1 MKLRQVAA
9 LLGAQVRSC
18 RELLDKDVE
27 NVFCTDMMADV
38 LAFSIPDAVLITRL
52 HNLSVVRSALMA
64 DIHCIVFSD
73 GLVPGPELLAL
84 AETHGLVVMT
94 VPDTMFAATET
105 LLDAGLE
112 EADWA

>member
-9 LLGAQVRSC
+9 LLGAEVLSC
-18 RELLDKDVE
+18 EELLDKEVE

-52 HNLSVVRSALMA
+52 HHLSVVRSALMA

-73 GLVPGPELLAL
+73 GLRPAPHILDL
-84 AETHGLVVMT
+84 AETHELVIMT
-94 VPDTMFAATET
+94 VERTMFSATEI
-105 LLDAGLE
+105 LLDAGLA

>member
-1 MKLRQVAA
+1 
-9 LLGAQVRSC
+9 
-18 RELLDKDVE
+18 
-27 NVFCTDMMADV
+27 
-38 LAFSIPDAVLITRL
+38 
-52 HNLSVVRSALMA
+52 MA

>member
-1 MKLRQVAA
+1 MKLQKVAE
-9 LLGAQVRSC
+9 LIGAWVLAC
-18 RELLDKDVE
+18 EELLEKDVE

-73 GLVPGPELLAL
+73 GLVPGPEILAL
-84 AETHGLVVMT
+84 AETHELVVMT
-94 VPDTMFAATET
+94 VESTMFTATET
-105 LLDAGLE
+105 LLDAGLA
-112 EADWA
+112 EADWS